1 MANKPHRAFKVG
13 TVIWALVLGA
23 AVLFLGASIMLPST
37 KRARVDFNEM
47 KAMREENERKAAEF
61 EAAEAATQATSQPTT
76 ESSPSETE

>member
-61 EAAEAATQATSQPTT
+61 EAAAATQATSQPTT